1 MDTSARYQYRIK
13 ILSLQSSSPEPQWKD
28 VLTTEAVTTRAGIVA
43 IAARIQKIYPRPGY
57 RVLVH
62 LLERS
67 REPLQVDWETL
78 YVPGDGP
85 A

>member
-1 MDTSARYQYRIK
+1 MSAHHQYQIK
-13 ILSLQSSSPEPQWKD
+13 IVSQQSSPTESPLKD
-28 VLTTEAVTTRAGIVA
+28 LLTTEVVTTRAGVVA
-43 IAARIQKIYPRPGY
+43 IAARLQKIYPRPGH

-78 YVPGDGP
+78 EEPGSGP
-85 A
+85 Q